1 MERFLTV
8 GVAALG
14 FLTVCV
20 VVIFVAYT
28 AGRFSQDGGQARAD
42 DLVSYQEDRNPAN
55 HGFAGEDDDVA
66 EAEGLRKS
74 AEISRDRAEEIASDE
89 VSGDVLDAGLDD
101 ENGVPVYQVDILAN
115 DGSLH
120 EVDVDAASG
129 DVLSHTT
136 EDWDD
141 AAEARSLEER
151 VAVSREAAERSALGR
166 FPGEV
171 QATELDDEAGK
182 VVYNVEILGDDGNLH
197 EATVDAESGDVL
209 GSETEDRD
217 GTEYESGFDD

>member
-8 GVAALG
+8 GAAALG

-20 VVIFVAYT
+20 VAIFLAYS

-42 DLVSYQEDRNPAN
+42 DRVSYQEDRNPAN
-55 HGFAGEDDDVA
+55 GGFAGDDDVV

-74 AEISRDRAEEIASDE
+74 AEISGDQAEERALDE
-89 VSGDVLDAGLDD
+89 VSGDVVGAGLDD

-120 EVDVDAASG
+120 EVDVDAVSG
-129 DVLSHTT
+129 GVLSHTT
-136 EDWDD
+136 EDQED

-151 VAVSREAAERSALGR
+151 VTVSGEDAERSALGR

-171 QATELDDEAGK
+171 QETELDDEAGTA
-182 VVYNVEILGDDGNLH
+182 VYTVEILGDDGSLH
-197 EATVDAESGDVL
+197 EATVDAESGDVI

-217 GTEYESGFDD
+217 GAEHEGGLDD